1 MAGAAKMGGNQKRP
15 NDTPAR
21 RKYKLMG
28 MREKNKAKRMRKQAA
43 FAAKQKKRAAAREGK
58 KDGRS

>member
-1 MAGAAKMGGNQKRP
+1 MSAKIGGCNKRP

-28 MREKNKAKRMRKQAA
+28 MREKNKARRIAKQARKE
-43 FAAKQKKRAAAREGK
+43 AKAQARALARKEGK
-58 KDGRS
+58 NV